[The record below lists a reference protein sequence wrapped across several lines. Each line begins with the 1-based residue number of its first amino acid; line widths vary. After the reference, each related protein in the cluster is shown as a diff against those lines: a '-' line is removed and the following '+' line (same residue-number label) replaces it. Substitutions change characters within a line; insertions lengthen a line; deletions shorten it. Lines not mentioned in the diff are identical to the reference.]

1 MRRARV
7 QRDDWGEEKLSG
19 KRNCDHHESFGMRF
33 VRECEVGS
41 VRTIHDPQNSLKIAM
56 NKKLGYVEG
65 DWDLS

>member
-1 MRRARV
+1 
-7 QRDDWGEEKLSG
+7 
-19 KRNCDHHESFGMRF
+19 MRF